1 MRWGA
6 ESAATR
12 LAVLG
17 LLVALAAGL
26 QILELVLPR
35 PAPWLRLGLG
45 NALVLV
51 ALLRWGWREA
61 TWVALGKVLLGGLL
75 GGGLFGPGFL
85 LSGGG
90 TVVATG
96 VMVAAARLAPPL
108 GCVGISVLG
117 AVAHAFTQLALARAL
132 LLRTPALWALAPL
145 LGSTAVLSG
154 CITGVL
160 AHRVLRFFP
169 PAGAET
175 PP

>member
-6 ESAATR
+6 DSAAGR
-12 LAVLG
+12 AAALG
-17 LLVALAAGL
+17 LLVAMAASL
-26 QILELVLPR
+26 QVLELVLPR

-85 LSGGG
+85 LSCAG
-90 TVVATG
+90 TVAATG
-96 VMVAAARLAPPL
+96 VMVVASRLAPPL

-117 AVAHAFTQLALARAL
+117 AVGHGFTQLALARVL

-145 LGSTAVLSG
+145 VGSTAVLSG

-160 AHRVLRFFP
+160 AHRVLRLFA
-169 PAGAET
+169 PARAESL
-175 PP
+175 P